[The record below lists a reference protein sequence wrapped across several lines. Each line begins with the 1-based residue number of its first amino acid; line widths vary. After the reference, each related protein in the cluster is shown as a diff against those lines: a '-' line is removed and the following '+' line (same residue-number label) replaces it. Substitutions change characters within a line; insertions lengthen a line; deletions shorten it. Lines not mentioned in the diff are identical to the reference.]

1 MFYLFTLKC
10 STWNS
15 LGMQIRGSHG
25 RCSMKKSIFKY
36 LKTCNFILKRL
47 LHKCFPLNIAK
58 FLRTPILK
66 KICGWL
72 LLANLE
78 KNVLFFTNITRIK
91 GVFRI
96 LSNICYDMELFYE
109 SSQRLLSVHYLPK
122 SGVINVWQVPICTQG
137 R

>member
-66 KICGWL
+66 KICEWL

-78 KNVLFFTNITRIK
+78 KNVLFFTNITCIT
-91 GVFRI
+91 GAFRI
-96 LSNICYDMELFYE
+96 LSNICYVMELFYE
-109 SSQRLLSVHYLPK
+109 RRQRLLSVHYFAK
-122 SGVINVWQVPICTQG
+122 SGVINVWQGPICTQG